1 MAANITNP
9 HAMIF
14 VKKFLKFGMV
24 GRLMKI
30 TAIIIM

>member
-1 MAANITNP
+1 MTNP

-14 VKKFLKFGMV
+14 VKKFLKSGMV

-30 TAIIIM
+30 TTIITM